1 MMVYADVMVNTAAGD
16 VAVCPSTF
24 LTTTYH
30 GEADAD
36 PAGSGSEQVIWVGE
50 LTLTPVAVI
59 LPDPDCASHTAG
71 VVPITKFPPEMVTG
85 TVVPAT
91 PLVGEIPVTV
101 GTGFITWN
109 IAGNVVV
116 CPSAFMIITS
126 HRPLAEVD
134 ESNGTV
140 IEAVICVD
148 DCTFTVS
155 DT

>member
-1 MMVYADVMVNTAAGD
+1 MAYADVMVNTAADD

-24 LTTTYH
+24 LTTTYQ

-36 PAGSGSEQVIWVGE
+36 PTGSGNVQVIWVGE

-59 LPDPDCASHTAG
+59 LPDPDRASHTVG
-71 VVPITKFPPEMVTG
+71 VVPITKLVPEIVTG

-91 PLVGEIPVTV
+91 PLVGEILVTV

-109 IAGNVVV
+109 IAGNVAV
-116 CPSAFMIITS
+116 CPSAFMMITS
-126 HRPLAEVD
+126 HRPSAEVD
-134 ESNGTV
+134 ESKGTA
-140 IEAVICVD
+140 IPAVICVD
-148 DCTFTVS
+148 DCTVTDS